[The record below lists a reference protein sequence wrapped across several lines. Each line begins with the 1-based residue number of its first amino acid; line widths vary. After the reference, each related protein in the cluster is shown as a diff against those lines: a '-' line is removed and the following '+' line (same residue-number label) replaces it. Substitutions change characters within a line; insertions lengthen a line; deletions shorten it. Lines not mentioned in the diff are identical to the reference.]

1 MSKENIILEMK
12 NITKVFPGVKALDN
26 VNLKVKKGTVHG
38 LMGEN
43 GAGKSTLMKV
53 LMGIYEPEK
62 GEVMFKGKQLKF
74 ADVNNSLEKGI
85 SMIHQELSPI
95 PYTTIAENIFLGR
108 EPTYG
113 FGVVNHKQLFKNT
126 KDLFENLNI
135 DLNPKTKM
143 KDLSI
148 ADMQMVEIAKAISYD
163 ADLIIMDEP
172 TSAITDKE
180 VDHLFKMIR
189 NLKEKDVAVIY
200 ITHKME
206 EVFQITDEVTVLRD
220 GKYIGTEKSEDIDS
234 DQLITMMVGRELGE
248 VFIKEES
255 EIKEVLLSAE
265 NLSKEGKLRETTFKD
280 VSFDVKEGEI
290 LGFSGLVGSG
300 RSEVMEALF
309 GITNLDSGK
318 IYIKGEEVVIDSPSD
333 AIKNKLALL
342 TEDRKSSGLYLP
354 LPVDENMI
362 SASIDKFLSKN
373 FIDNKKVKKECQ
385 ELSEKLNIK
394 TPSLAQIVDNL
405 SGGNQQKVLI
415 ARWLLTDP
423 DILILDEPTRGIDVG
438 AKSEIHKL
446 MSALAQ
452 TGKAI
457 IMISSEMPEILGM
470 SDRIVVMHEGKKMG
484 ELTREEA
491 TQEKIMNL
499 ASGNIKEA
507 I

>member
-1 MSKENIILEMK
+1 MSKENVILEMK
-12 NITKVFPGVKALDN
+12 NITKVFPGVKALDR
-26 VNLKVKKGTVHG
+26 VNLTVRKGTVHG

-53 LMGIYEPEK
+53 LMGIHEPENGEVIFK
-62 GEVMFKGKQLKF
+62 GEQLKF

-85 SMIHQELSPI
+85 SMIHQELSPV

-113 FGVVNHKQLFKNT
+113 FGVVNHKKLFKKT
-126 KDLFENLNI
+126 KDLFEDLNI

-148 ADMQMVEIAKAISYD
+148 ADMQMVEIAKAISYN

-189 NLKEKDVAVIY
+189 NLKEKGVAVIY

-220 GKYIGTEKSEDIDS
+220 GEYIGTEMSKNINS

-255 EIKEVLLSAE
+255 EIKDVLLSAKH
-265 NLSKEGKLRETTFKD
+265 LSKEGEMRETTFKD

-318 IYIKGEEVVIDSPSD
+318 VYIRGEEVEINSPND
-333 AIKNKLALL
+333 AIRNKLALL

-354 LPVDENMI
+354 LAVDENMI
-362 SASIDKFLSKN
+362 SASVDKFISKN
-373 FIDNKKVKKECQ
+373 FIDNDKVERECQ
-385 ELSEKLNIK
+385 ELREKLNIK
-394 TPSLAQIVDNL
+394 TPSLTQIVGNL

-452 TGKAI
+452 SGKAI

-470 SDRIVVMHEGKKMG
+470 SDRIVVMHEGQKMG

-491 TQEKIMNL
+491 TQEKIMKL
-499 ASGNIKEA
+499 ASGNMKEA

>member
-1 MSKENIILEMK
+1 
-12 NITKVFPGVKALDN
+12 
-26 VNLKVKKGTVHG
+26 
-38 LMGEN
+38 
-43 GAGKSTLMKV
+43 
-53 LMGIYEPEK
+53 
-62 GEVMFKGKQLKF
+62 
-74 ADVNNSLEKGI
+74 
-85 SMIHQELSPI
+85 
-95 PYTTIAENIFLGR
+95 
-108 EPTYG
+108 
-113 FGVVNHKQLFKNT
+113 
-126 KDLFENLNI
+126 
-135 DLNPKTKM
+135 
-143 KDLSI
+143 
-148 ADMQMVEIAKAISYD
+148 
-163 ADLIIMDEP
+163 
-172 TSAITDKE
+172 
-180 VDHLFKMIR
+180 MIR
-189 NLKEKDVAVIY
+189 NLKEKGVAVIY

-220 GKYIGTEKSEDIDS
+220 GEYIGTEMSKNINS

-255 EIKEVLLSAE
+255 EIKDVLLSAKH
-265 NLSKEGKLRETTFKD
+265 LSKEGEMRETTFKD

-318 IYIKGEEVVIDSPSD
+318 VYIRGEEVEINSPND
-333 AIKNKLALL
+333 AIRNKLALL

-354 LPVDENMI
+354 LAVDENMI
-362 SASIDKFLSKN
+362 SASVDKFISKN
-373 FIDNKKVKKECQ
+373 FIDNDKVERECQ
-385 ELSEKLNIK
+385 ELREKLNIK
-394 TPSLAQIVDNL
+394 TPSLTQIVGNL

-452 TGKAI
+452 SGKAI

-470 SDRIVVMHEGKKMG
+470 SDRIVVMHEGQKMG

-491 TQEKIMNL
+491 TQEKIMKL
-499 ASGNIKEA
+499 ASGNMKEA